1 MNIKNRLKKME
12 IQITKEDSEFCGC
25 EKEVKFKIIT
35 CPEDDIESPGVCEFC
50 NKPMPEPFRCTLNIS
65 TNAQLD
71 GEIK

>member
-1 MNIKNRLKKME
+1 MNIQNRLKLLE
-12 IQITKEDSEFCGC
+12 IQTKEDSEFCDC
-25 EKEVKFKIIT
+25 EKEVKFRIIT

-65 TNAQLD
+65 TNAHAG

>member
-12 IQITKEDSEFCGC
+12 NQVIGNDSEFCDC